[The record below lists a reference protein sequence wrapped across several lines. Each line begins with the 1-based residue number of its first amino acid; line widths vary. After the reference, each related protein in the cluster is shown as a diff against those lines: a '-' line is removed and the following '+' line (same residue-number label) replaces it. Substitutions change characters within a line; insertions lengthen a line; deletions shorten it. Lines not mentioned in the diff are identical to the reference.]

1 MIFTIGLLLICISIY
16 LTYRVWNKEKE
27 IVKINEK
34 VKEQNEEIEKEN
46 EKLVL
51 NKNELEKQVLEQT
64 AKLQGITQAI
74 QNSQDAS
81 DQSMIACAKA
91 FNNYME
97 VLENNYKQ
105 TGEEYDKLVKSLM
118 NSYDKVQDK
127 IILAIE
133 KEKTELDKYK
143 NTRIAAIQ
151 ANLKE
156 QEIKEKLEFYCL
168 HPTETENDDIQELE
182 RAKSRLHQPRILS
195 MLIWSTYHQKPMT
208 TLCNN
213 ILGTSIICGIYKITN
228 QKTNMCYIGQAADIA
243 KRWKDHAKCW
253 LGIDTPANNKLY
265 KAMQEDGIWN
275 FSWELIETCPRD
287 LLNEK
292 EAFYIDLYN
301 SCAYGYNSNS
311 GIKKS

>member
-16 LTYRVWNKEKE
+16 LIYRTWNKEKE

-46 EKLVL
+46 EKLIL

-118 NSYDKVQDK
+118 NSYDEVQDK

-143 NTRIAAIQ
+143 NTRVAAIQ

-168 HPTETENDDIQELE
+168 HPTETEKDDIQELE
-182 RAKSRLHQPRILS
+182 RVKSRLHQPRILS
-195 MLIWSTYHQKPMT
+195 MLIWSTYYQKPMT

-213 ILGTSIICGIYKITN
+213 ILGTSIVCGIYKITN

-243 KRWKDHAKCW
+243 KRWKDHAKCG